1 MSETDGSTTP
11 FLFDRDHSAN
21 MAGEAGGSG
30 GWEAPVSQEG
40 EVHIVG
46 LENKAEEDAK
56 QDPHKV
62 IYTVEDLP
70 PVYMWPVYGLQQT
83 LLCVSGT
90 LSVPFLISTYIC
102 AGQLPE
108 VRAQLLN
115 IAFFMCG
122 VSTLLQTTVGVRL
135 PIIQGASLT
144 FLPVVHAMMQLDTWR
159 CPDKESGEQIGGSL
173 MVASLTQVLL
183 GCTGMVG
190 VLLRFIGP
198 LTICPAI
205 ALIGLGFT
213 SAVYNYAEKHW
224 GAAMFTAALVLVF
237 SLWLGRVRVPIPSW
251 SRQRGCH
258 ISKFPVFVVVSVLLG
273 VAFGWIFCFVLTEA
287 GAFPSNSSEPAYYA
301 RTDINLG
308 VIDQV
313 PWFKIPYP
321 FQFGMPTVSVAG
333 FFGMFMAIVSSV
345 LESIGDYYG
354 TARVAEAPPPP
365 PHAINR
371 GIAIEGI
378 CSVISGM
385 VGAGHATTSYS
396 SSLAAISVTRVASR
410 RVFQTTGVIMLVM
423 GVLTKVGA
431 IMTLIPEPVIGGLN
445 AVLLGTLIA
454 VGFSTLSYVDMTSSR
469 NVTVVGVTFMLGL
482 AVPQWINGNEMAD
495 QIITVCLGTPMF
507 FGAVVG
513 VILDNIVPGTPEE
526 RGIAMFQRTMAG
538 DSSEKEVEKHSTY
551 DLPFVS
557 EWLRRHGCCS
567 FVPFLPSFSGFLQ
580 NGKLKSVTDTQPG
593 VSVVSFKSHSQDD
606 VSITR
611 RSKGKAPEDSMAN
624 GQQKVSSADQL
635 VDGKM
640 NTKPLNKC

>member
-1 MSETDGSTTP
+1 
-11 FLFDRDHSAN
+11 
-21 MAGEAGGSG
+21 MAREAGGSG

-40 EVHIVG
+40 DVHIVG
-46 LENKAEEDAK
+46 LENKAKEDAM

-70 PVYMWPVYGLQQT
+70 PVYMWPVYGLQ
-83 LLCVSGT
+83 
-90 LSVPFLISTYIC
+90 
-102 AGQLPE
+102 
-108 VRAQLLN
+108 LLN

-122 VSTLLQTTVGVRL
+122 VSTLLQTTV
-135 PIIQGASLT
+135 
-144 FLPVVHAMMQLDTWR
+144 VVHAMMQLDTWR
-159 CPDKESGEQIGGSL
+159 CPDKDS
-173 MVASLTQVLL
+173 
-183 GCTGMVG
+183 GMVG

-224 GAAMFTAALVLVF
+224 GAAML
-237 SLWLGRVRVPIPSW
+237 
-251 SRQRGCH
+251 QRGCH

-378 CSVISGM
+378 CSVISG
-385 VGAGHATTSYS
+385 
-396 SSLAAISVTRVASR
+396 
-410 RVFQTTGVIMLVM
+410 VIMLVM

-513 VILDNIVPGTPEE
+513 VILDNIVPGRCLCTP
-526 RGIAMFQRTMAG
+526 A
-538 DSSEKEVEKHSTY
+538 
-551 DLPFVS
+551 
-557 EWLRRHGCCS
+557 
-567 FVPFLPSFSGFLQ
+567 
-580 NGKLKSVTDTQPG
+580 
-593 VSVVSFKSHSQDD
+593 
-606 VSITR
+606 
-611 RSKGKAPEDSMAN
+611 
-624 GQQKVSSADQL
+624 
-635 VDGKM
+635 
-640 NTKPLNKC
+640 